1 MLVPCLCSAGAWR
14 ERASQQHLLCHL
26 QQLPPATCL
35 SHLSCH
41 VQAAARDVGRR
52 ITVLRVAGAGPD
64 HTLDPAY
71 PEGQYLTNVL
81 LRVL

>member
-1 MLVPCLCSAGAWR
+1 
-14 ERASQQHLLCHL
+14 
-26 QQLPPATCL
+26 
-35 SHLSCH
+35 